1 MLESLQKSKRRTPR
15 HWKLTRSPLLNLVKR
30 LILTMIHD
38 IKGQSISGKQISQ
51 LELEQYIQEQANSL
65 KLPDRSCSGFQ
76 LLANATENII
86 SHAKWLANQKT
97 ILNKLDYKKLVSSQ
111 GWKSKE
117 EKRYLKVATTFEK
130 FSPENLSLVEPA
142 TIFQLANNSKKY
154 KLLLEQLADLPEI
167 NQAVVRGLIKAQGK
181 SKRAK
186 EEKFSIWR
194 RTPQGERYCQI
205 PPIREESQRTGMIL
219 QQMMDTEGKTAQAI
233 VAEAL
238 ELRRAYV
245 AGELTLDNENISVNE
260 PEISL
265 NNNLSTDNPVEE
277 DIQTED
283 HQQDAENFSL
293 ENNIIENLEKVF
305 VELSAVEVLIQTLQ
319 NAAHWEEVR
328 DILQGNSDYKQEAW
342 DALTPLERQRVMR
355 ITPVEIQ
362 KLSKAK
368 HAEKIV
374 DFKEMKNGIYQVLLP
389 DCLSWEIVTKSG
401 LDNFLSQLWLA

>member
-1 MLESLQKSKRRTPR
+1 
-15 HWKLTRSPLLNLVKR
+15 
-30 LILTMIHD
+30 MIHE
-38 IKGQSISGKQISQ
+38 IKGQRIGEKQISQ

-65 KLPDRSCSGFQ
+65 RLPDRSSSGFQ

-97 ILNKLDYKKLVSSQ
+97 ILNKFDYEKLVSSQ

-117 EKRYLKVATTFEK
+117 EKRYLKVATAFEK
-130 FSPENLSLVEPA
+130 FSPDNLSLVEPA

-181 SKRAK
+181 SKQPK
-186 EEKFSIWR
+186 DEKSSIWR
-194 RTPQGERYCQI
+194 LTPKGERYCQI

-219 QQMMDTEGKTAQAI
+219 QQMMDIEGKTAQAI

-238 ELRRAYV
+238 ELRRAYM
-245 AGELTLDNENISVNE
+245 AGELTINNENISVEE
-260 PEISL
+260 PEIPL
-265 NNNLSTDNPVEE
+265 NDNLSTDNPSSNNIVEE
-277 DIQTED
+277 DIQIED

-305 VELSAVEVLIQTLQ
+305 VELSSVEVLIQTLQ
-319 NAAHWEEVR
+319 NATHWEEVR
-328 DILQGNSDYKQEAW
+328 DILQANSDYKQEAW
-342 DALTPLERQRVMR
+342 DTLTPLERRRVMQMM
-355 ITPVEIQ
+355 PAEIQ

-368 HAEKIV
+368 QGEKIV
-374 DFKEMKNGIYQVLLP
+374 DFREIKDGVYQVLLP
-389 DCLSWEIVTKSG
+389 DCFSWEMVTKPG
-401 LDNFLSQLWLA
+401 LDSFLSQL

>member
-1 MLESLQKSKRRTPR
+1 
-15 HWKLTRSPLLNLVKR
+15 
-30 LILTMIHD
+30 MIHE
-38 IKGQSISGKQISQ
+38 IKGQSIGERQISQ

-65 KLPDRSCSGFQ
+65 KFPDRSGSGFQ

-117 EKRYLKVATTFEK
+117 EKRYLKVASAFEK

-142 TIFQLANNSKKY
+142 TIFQLANNRKKY

-167 NQAVVRGLIKAQGK
+167 NQAVVRDLIKTQGK
-181 SKRAK
+181 SEQQK

-194 RTPQGERYCQI
+194 LTPKGERYCQI

-238 ELRRAYV
+238 ELRRAYM

-265 NNNLSTDNPVEE
+265 NDNLSTDDILEE
-277 DIQTED
+277 DFQTED
-283 HQQDAENFSL
+283 RQKDEESLILENTTIENF
-293 ENNIIENLEKVF
+293 EKVF

-319 NAAHWEEVR
+319 NATHWEEVR
-328 DILQGNSDYKQEAW
+328 DILQDNSDYKQEAW
-342 DALTPLERQRVMR
+342 DALTLVERQRVMR
-355 ITPVEIQ
+355 MMPVEIQ

-368 HAEKIV
+368 YAKKIA
-374 DFKEMKNGIYQVLLP
+374 DFKEIKDGVYQVLLP
-389 DCLSWEIVTKSG
+389 DSFSWKIVTKSG
-401 LDNFLSQLWLA
+401 LDNFLSQL